1 MEKAQ
6 QKLQVGSGSCTSS
19 AATPSPA
26 PPRDSVPVPPRS
38 KPRSAQSPSQTARTV
53 TSRPR
58 GAPCSGHEAI
68 AAVLLRRRFI
78 SGCGRRGYIKWR
90 RQSVPAAVM
99 QSRRHAGAL
108 SSAQLS
114 SARSAAA
121 ARPPGRCRRA
131 GPPPRYGGRERRES
145 ARKRSGAPRARG
157 CYGLRR
163 VALHLPWEGGDGG
176 VGVG

>member
-6 QKLQVGSGSCTSS
+6 QKLQVGSGSSTSS

-38 KPRSAQSPSQTARTV
+38 KPRSAQSPSETARTV

-108 SSAQLS
+108 SSAQLDLP
-114 SARSAAA
+114 RLRDPQGGAAGPG
-121 ARPPGRCRRA
+121 RPPATGAGSGGSRRGSVAEPPERGDATGCA
-131 GPPPRYGGRERRES
+131 G
-145 ARKRSGAPRARG
+145 
-157 CYGLRR
+157 
-163 VALHLPWEGGDGG
+163 
-176 VGVG
+176 

>member
-26 PPRDSVPVPPRS
+26 PPRDSVSVPVPPRS
-38 KPRSAQSPSQTARTV
+38 KPRSAQSPSETAHTV

-68 AAVLLRRRFI
+68 AVVLLRRRFI

-108 SSAQLS
+108 SSARPGP
-114 SARSAAA
+114 ARSAAA

-131 GPPPRYGGRERRES
+131 GPPPATGAGSGESRRGSVAEPPERGD
-145 ARKRSGAPRARG
+145 ATG
-157 CYGLRR
+157 CAG
-163 VALHLPWEGGDGG
+163 
-176 VGVG
+176 

>member
-19 AATPSPA
+19 TATPSPA

-38 KPRSAQSPSQTARTV
+38 KPRSAQSPSETARTV

-58 GAPCSGHEAI
+58 GAPCTGHEAI

-114 SARSAAA
+114 SI
-121 ARPPGRCRRA
+121 C
-131 GPPPRYGGRERRES
+131 
-145 ARKRSGAPRARG
+145 RG
-157 CYGLRR
+157 CATPGAVPSGRAAPPLRGPG
-163 VALHLPWEGGDGG
+163 AEG
-176 VGVG
+176 VGAEA